1 MNTLSAPKLLVLALI
16 SLAGCK
22 KNDGPDVDPSKPAY
36 LPAVVYYT
44 STNSG
49 TNERFAADSI
59 AYNADNTPS
68 ALFMQQQQNQE
79 WRQRIQFAY
88 NERQQCISVRWFR
101 GNELTALD
109 SLAYTGN
116 KTIVYKQD
124 PVNHS
129 LRDSLFITFNNDQA
143 SLFGSKDTVYEANI
157 KMVRYTELTY
167 SDGNPLKIVDHRFD
181 SYFDEATS
189 TTQELTC
196 TYDNHPNPLYQV
208 FSRNP
213 YIISIIHQ
221 DDNTLSVGKNSLASL
236 TIRNNSGSTST
247 INFVN
252 QYDANGNLSS
262 SQASALSGEKFGIEY
277 SYIKR

>member
-1 MNTLSAPKLLVLALI
+1 MNTLSAPKLLVIAVI
-16 SLAGCK
+16 ILAGCK
-22 KNDGPDVDPSKPAY
+22 KNDAPDVDPSNPLY
-36 LPAVVYYT
+36 LPAMIYYT
-44 STNSG
+44 SNNGG
-49 TNERFAADSI
+49 TNLRFAADSI
-59 AYNADNTPS
+59 AYNTDNTPS
-68 ALFMQQQQNQE
+68 ALFMQQEQNQE

-101 GNELTALD
+101 GDELTALD
-109 SLAYTGN
+109 SLSYTAN
-116 KTIVYKQD
+116 KAIVYKQD

-129 LRDSLFITFNNDQA
+129 LRDSLFIAFNNNQA
-143 SLFGSKDTVYEANI
+143 SLFGSKDTVFEANI
-157 KMVRYTELTY
+157 KRVLYTELTY

-196 TYDNHPNPLYQV
+196 TYDNHPNPLYEV

-213 YIISIIHQ
+213 YIINIIHQ
-221 DDNTLSVGKNSLASL
+221 DDNTLSVGKNSLTSL
-236 TIRNNSGSTST
+236 IIRNNGGSSST

-252 QYDANGNLSS
+252 QYDTDGNLSS

-277 SYIKR
+277 SYIRR

>member
-16 SLAGCK
+16 ALAGCK
-22 KNDGPDVDPSKPAY
+22 KNDAPDTDPSKPAY

-44 STNSG
+44 SNNSG

-59 AYNADNTPS
+59 AYNTDNTPS
-68 ALFMQQQQNQE
+68 ALFMQHEQNRE

-101 GNELTALD
+101 GDELTALD

-116 KTIVYKQD
+116 KTIVYKKD
-124 PVNHS
+124 PVNHR

-143 SLFGSKDTVYEANI
+143 ALFGSKDTVYDANI

-189 TTQELTC
+189 TTEELTC
-196 TYDNHPNPLYQV
+196 TYDNHPNPLYEV

-221 DDNTLSVGKNSLASL
+221 DDNTLSVGKNSLTSL
-236 TIRNNSGSTST
+236 TIRNNSGSAST

-262 SQASALSGEKFGIEY
+262 SQASALSGDKFGIEY